1 VSVFAA
7 LVRRELGVYFVS
19 PMAYVI
25 LTVLLVF
32 SGFVFVS
39 EMARFAAHRLPVDT
53 AATLSVTCWVVILM
67 SALVTMRLL
76 AEEKARGTL
85 EIMLTAPVTE
95 VQFVLAKFLAALIL
109 LAYLLLPTLGYVLIA
124 SMYGQVD
131 WGAVACGYLGILLVG
146 AAVYSIG
153 IFVSALSSS
162 QVTAGIVTLVV
173 ALLLLILTIAG
184 LALDEKS
191 PWRRVIETVDL
202 TANFMDFLRGVVDTS
217 RLAYLLSVPVFF
229 LFLTSRVVQSRR
241 WR

>member
-1 VSVFAA
+1 MSVFAA
-7 LVRRELGVYFVS
+7 LVRRDLGVYFVS

-39 EMARFAAHRLPVDT
+39 EMGRFAAHRLPVDT

-109 LAYLLLPTLGYVLIA
+109 LVYLLLPTLGYVLIA

-217 RLAYLLSVPVFF
+217 RLTYLLSVPVFF
-229 LFLTSRVVQSRR
+229 LFLTSRAVQSRR